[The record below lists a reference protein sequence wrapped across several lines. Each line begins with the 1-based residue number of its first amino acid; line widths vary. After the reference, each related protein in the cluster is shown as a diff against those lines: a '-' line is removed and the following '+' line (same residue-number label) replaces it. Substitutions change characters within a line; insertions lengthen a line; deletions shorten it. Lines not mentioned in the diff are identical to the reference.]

1 MSQKPRILIVEDD
14 ADQRLIIREVL
25 RQHFPGGAISEAAS
39 RAEAGRFEPDELD
52 LVLCD
57 YNLPDGTA
65 EDVMSDLHARGDVTF
80 VVVTGDNCG
89 DTAASMIR
97 AGASDYVVKLGGY
110 TSAIP
115 LAVEKNL
122 EVARLRRE
130 HKSTLQEVEEKNEQL
145 QRLTSELAEAAATDV
160 LTGLYNRRQLE
171 RIQTEMFDRAYR
183 YGEQLACVMLD
194 MDGFKKLN
202 DTHGHAAGDAVLV
215 AMGAA
220 LQSQMRRADVAARY
234 GGDEFVLLLPHTDEQ
249 DAMMAVD
256 RLREGLT
263 CRLPRVNVNGAMVLA
278 PVTISAGVASVSASG
293 ASSGAEL
300 VAAADK
306 ALYAAKVGGRNRTV
320 CMSMHRPPLT
330 PVRQAV

>member
-1 MSQKPRILIVEDD
+1 MVEDD

-25 RQHFPGGAISEAAS
+25 RQHFPDGVIFEAAS
-39 RAEAGRFEPDELD
+39 RRHAGSFDPNQLD
-52 LVLCD
+52 VVLCD

-65 EDVMSDLHARGDVTF
+65 EDVMSDLHAVSDVTF
-80 VVVTGDNCG
+80 VVVTGDICG

-97 AGASDYVVKLGGY
+97 GGASDYVIKLGGY
-110 TSAIP
+110 TLAIP
-115 LAVEKNL
+115 LVVEKNL

-130 HKSTLQEVEEKNEQL
+130 HKSALLEVEQKNRQL
-145 QRLTSELAEAAATDV
+145 QRLTSELAEAAATDA

-171 RIQTEMFDRAYR
+171 RIQNEMFDRAFR
-183 YGEQLACVMLD
+183 YCEQLACVMLD

-202 DTHGHAAGDAVLV
+202 DTHGHATGDTVLV

-249 DAMMAVD
+249 EAILAVD
-256 RLREGLT
+256 RLRAELT
-263 CRLPRVNVNGAMVLA
+263 SRLPRVNINGATIVA
-278 PVTISAGVASVSASG
+278 PVTISAGVASVAASG
-293 ASSGAEL
+293 AGSGSDL
-300 VAAADK
+300 IAAADK
-306 ALYAAKVGGRNRTV
+306 ALYAAKAGGRNRTA
-320 CMSMHRPPLT
+320 CMTTPFSGSP